1 MTIKLSSKDINS
13 EEKQQLEEISGVN
26 FAACY
31 QCGNCSAGCPC
42 VDAMDIPPQRVM
54 RMAQMGRIEEIL
66 KSNTMWVCAACVT
79 CTAKC
84 PKSIDI
90 AAVMEGLRNL
100 ILRKRESSN
109 YIQLYDIDEKLYE
122 ELPQIAVINNFR
134 KLTL

>member
-1 MTIKLSSKDINS
+1 MTIKLSASDLNS
-13 EEKQQLEEISGVN
+13 EEKRQLEEISGVN
-26 FAACY
+26 FYACY
-31 QCGNCSAGCPC
+31 QCGNCTASCPN
-42 VDAMDIPPQRVM
+42 VDAMDIPPQRIM
-54 RMAQMGRIEEIL
+54 RMCQMGQIEKIL

-100 ILRKRESSN
+100 VLRKRISSN